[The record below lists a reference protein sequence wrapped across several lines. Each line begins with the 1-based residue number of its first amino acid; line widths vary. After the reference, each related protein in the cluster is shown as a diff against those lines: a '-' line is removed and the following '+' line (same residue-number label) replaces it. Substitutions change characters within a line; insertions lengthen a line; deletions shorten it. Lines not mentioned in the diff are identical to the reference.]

1 MTEQNIEGHYEE
13 YPADVQIVE
22 KNGRQYIIVGTA
34 HVSQESADLVRQVIA
49 QERPDTVC
57 VELDEQRYKTLSE
70 QRKWESLDLKQVIRQ
85 RQLPTLMVN
94 LLLAGYQRRIGQKL
108 GVMPGTELL
117 EATKAAKEF
126 DIPITLV
133 DRDVRITLRRAW
145 ASMSL
150 WEKMNLMA
158 SGIVGAA
165 GDEEIT
171 EEMLQEIKQK
181 DVLSELMSELG
192 EAMPVLK
199 EVLIDERD
207 TYIAQKTRHA
217 VGSKIVA
224 VVGAGHVEGI
234 IETLRDKPDID
245 LTEIEE
251 IPPPSPVGK
260 ILGWGIPALI
270 IGMLIYIGVTQGA
283 AAAGDNLFYWVLAN
297 GIPAA
302 VGAVVALAHPLT
314 ILISFFGAPLT
325 SLTPVIGAGYVA
337 AFVQAYFQ
345 PPVVKEFQTV
355 GDDIGHWRKWWQNKL
370 LRVLLVF
377 IMTTLGSLIG
387 TYVGAAEIISN
398 LGG

>member
-1 MTEQNIEGHYEE
+1 MTEQNFAETRD

-22 KNGRQYIIVGTA
+22 KNGREYIIIGTA

-49 QERPDTVC
+49 QEKPDTVC
-57 VELDEQRYKTLSE
+57 IELDEQRYKTLSE
-70 QRKWESLDLKQVIRQ
+70 QRKWENLDLRQIIRQ
-85 RQLPTLMVN
+85 RQLPTLVVN
-94 LLLAGYQRRIGQKL
+94 LLLASYQRRIGQKL

-117 EATKAAKEF
+117 EAANVANEF
-126 DIPITLV
+126 NIPIVLV

-145 ASMSL
+145 SSMSF
-150 WEKMNLMA
+150 WEKMNLLA

-165 GDEEIT
+165 GDNEIT
-171 EEMLQEIKQK
+171 EELLQEIKKK
-181 DVLSELMSELG
+181 DVLSELMRELG
-192 EAMPVLK
+192 EVMPVLK
-199 EVLIDERD
+199 SVLIDERD

-217 VGSKIVA
+217 VGEKIVA
-224 VVGAGHVEGI
+224 VVGAGHVAGI
-234 IETLRDKPDID
+234 LTNLREKPDID
-245 LTEIEE
+245 LSVIEE

-260 ILGWGIPALI
+260 ILGWGIPLLI
-270 IGMLIYIGVTQGA
+270 VGMLVYIGFTQGA
-283 AAAGDNLFYWVLAN
+283 SAAGNNLFYWVLAN

-302 VGAVVALAHPLT
+302 IGAILAFGHPLT

-337 AFVQAYFQ
+337 AFVQVYFQ

-355 GDDIGHWRKWWQNKL
+355 SDDVGHWRKWWQNKL

-377 IMTTLGSLIG
+377 FLTTLGSLIG

-398 LGG
+398 LAG

>member
-1 MTEQNIEGHYEE
+1 MTEEHLEDFRD

-22 KNGRQYIIVGTA
+22 KNGREYIIIGTA
-34 HVSQESADLVRQVIA
+34 HVSQESADLVRHVVS
-49 QERPDTVC
+49 QERPDVVC
-57 VELDEQRYKTLSE
+57 IELDEQRYKSLSE
-70 QRKWESLDLKQVIRQ
+70 QRKWENLDLKQVIRQ
-85 RQLPTLMVN
+85 RQLPTLVVN
-94 LLLAGYQRRIGQKL
+94 LLLGAYQRRIGQRL

-117 EATKAAKEF
+117 EAAKVAKEYE
-126 DIPITLV
+126 IPISLV

-145 ASMSL
+145 ASMSF

-158 SGIVGAA
+158 SGIVGATS
-165 GDEEIT
+165 DEEIT

-181 DVLSELMSELG
+181 DVLSELMNELG

-199 EVLIDERD
+199 SVLIDERD
-207 TYIAQKTRHA
+207 TYIAQKTRHSTGEK
-217 VGSKIVA
+217 VVA

-234 IETLRDKPDID
+234 LTTLREKPDID
-245 LTEIEE
+245 LSTIEE

-260 ILGWGIPALI
+260 IIGWGIPLII
-270 IGMLIYIGVTQGA
+270 IGMLAYIGFTQGA
-283 AAAGDNLFYWVLAN
+283 SAAGDNLFYWVLAN

-302 VGAVVALAHPLT
+302 IGAILSFAHPYT

-355 GDDIGHWRKWWQNKL
+355 SDDVSNWRMWWQNKL

-377 IMTTLGSLIG
+377 FMTTLGSVIG
-387 TYVGAAEIISN
+387 TYVGAANIISN

>member
-1 MTEQNIEGHYEE
+1 MTEQNMEEAYE

-49 QERPDTVC
+49 QEQPDTVC
-57 VELDEQRYKTLSE
+57 IELDEQRYKTLSE
-70 QRKWESLDLKQVIRQ
+70 QRKWESLDLKQIIRR
-85 RQLPTLMVN
+85 RQLPTLLVN
-94 LLLAGYQRRIGQKL
+94 LLLASYQKRIGQKL

-117 EATKAAKEF
+117 EAARVAKEL

-145 ASMSL
+145 ATMSL
-150 WEKMNLMA
+150 WEKMNLLA
-158 SGIVGAA
+158 SGVVGVTS
-165 GDEEIT
+165 DEEIS
-171 EEMLQEIKQK
+171 EEMLAEIKQK
-181 DVLSELMSELG
+181 DVLSELMVELG

-199 EVLIDERD
+199 AVLIDERD
-207 TYIAQKTRHA
+207 VYIAQKTRRA
-217 VGSKIVA
+217 VGEKIVA
-224 VVGAGHVEGI
+224 VVGAGHVDGI
-234 IETLRDKPDID
+234 ITTLQEKPDID
-245 LTEIEE
+245 LSEIEQV
-251 IPPPSPVGK
+251 PPPSPVGK
-260 ILGWGIPALI
+260 ILGWGIPLLI
-270 IGMLIYIGVTQGA
+270 IGMLAYIGITQGA
-283 AAAGDNLFYWVLAN
+283 SAAGDNLFYWVLAN

-302 VGAVVALAHPLT
+302 IGAVLAFAHPLT

-325 SLTPVIGAGYVA
+325 SLTPVIGAGYVS
-337 AFVQAYFQ
+337 AFVQVYFQ

-355 GDDIGHWRKWWQNKL
+355 SDDLRQWRQWWQNKL

-398 LGG
+398 LAG